1 METVIKGVN
10 FLAAANKNR
19 ILTIY
24 HDIESK
30 YEDLQ
35 ANFKWTKDMFGKG
48 DAARRIIDILSYNTN
63 WNSGIILLIQFSL
76 LYVWFCCLVWE

>member
-35 ANFKWTKDMFGKG
+35 ANFK
-48 DAARRIIDILSYNTN
+48 
-63 WNSGIILLIQFSL
+63 
-76 LYVWFCCLVWE
+76 